1 MYMSKAIF
9 LNDIYFELL
18 YFDIDFLKD
27 NFDRVQFM
35 LDGYKMT
42 EAKFGRQEA
51 VNFMKNC
58 NNRRN
63 YGSPNAGS

>member
-1 MYMSKAIF
+1 MSKAIF

-27 NFDRVQFM
+27 NFDRVWFM

-51 VNFMKNC
+51 FIFMKNC
-58 NNRRN
+58 NNRKK
-63 YGSPNAGS
+63 YGSQNAGS